1 MCGIYAI
8 TLEDDKV
15 MYVGKSKNVLKRI
28 KQHIEG
34 IDQTKTKMYW
44 LLNRMESFGVK
55 FWLVE
60 KCDEDELDYLE
71 KFWIKRMKP
80 VLNTQVPQGCE
91 RYINKVE
98 SVTEAYV
105 QALKNGRWDIGEGFI
120 EEYCNKIVRD

>member
-1 MCGIYAI
+1 
-8 TLEDDKV
+8 
-15 MYVGKSKNVLKRI
+15 
-28 KQHIEG
+28 
-34 IDQTKTKMYW
+34 MYW
-44 LLNRMESFGVK
+44 LLNKMESFGVK

-98 SVTEAYV
+98 SVTDAYV
-105 QALKNGRWDIGEGFI
+105 
-120 EEYCNKIVRD
+120 

>member
-44 LLNRMESFGVK
+44 LLNKMESFGVK

-98 SVTEAYV
+98 SVTDAYV
-105 QALKNGRWDIGEGFI
+105 QALENGRWDMGEGFI
-120 EEYCNKIVRD
+120 EKYCNKIVRD